1 MSVAAQVDPTP
12 APTVT
17 VTTTA
22 KPKPAPTVTVTATT
36 TATPAPGPTVTV
48 TATPV
53 PEPTPTD
60 ITVSPTPTVTTTVTA
75 APVPVPNENDDA
87 TTSSPAVILI
97 LAVIALALIA
107 GVLTLWS
114 MLNNRKNAL
123 KTLAQTTALNSAT
136 YVNDSF
142 AVRQSSQVEPIAGVV
157 GKADHLG
164 ETADALSVHWA
175 DVSALSGGKLD
186 NNDVYANLSR
196 KVGVHRNAMAA
207 WADSLVAKDV
217 NATAVAAGLAETAES
232 DLVTALAASFP
243 DAVKPSSA
251 TK

>member
-1 MSVAAQVDPTP
+1 MSVVTQVDPTP

-48 TATPV
+48 TAS

-75 APVPVPNENDDA
+75 TPVPVPNENDDA
-87 TTSSPAVILI
+87 ATSSPAVVII

-114 MLNNRKNAL
+114 MLNNRKNAW

-142 AVRQSSQVEPIAGVV
+142 AVRQSSQVEPISSVV

-164 ETADALSVHWA
+164 ETADALSVRWA

-196 KVGVHRNAMAA
+196 KIEVHRNAMAA

-232 DLVTALAASFP
+232 DLVTTLAASFP